1 MAQRDCSWGLI
12 WPQQSQVHGPSS
24 GISPG
29 SIQSP
34 PNPSNNLARSSS
46 CCFCSRRSERRTVL
60 TGAFV
65 FFFGSFVATFT
76 TGLQKKEEKKI
87 ECANAKLHRTNI
99 SSTEGAYCSL
109 LTSSD
114 ALVSVGGARAGLTTE
129 TTPPSTSSMAS
140 SEWMQSLRLLPSN
153 AGIFVVTVSFFG
165 GFLACFFFDA
175 FTTVLQQ
182 KKGKLSGST

>member
-1 MAQRDCSWGLI
+1 MAATITGP
-12 WPQQSQVHGPSS
+12 WPFLGNFARVHPISPKSFQQLGKVFFLLFLFEVLLFLFETERATNCIDRRLRVLLWLLCGYLHHGP
-24 GISPG
+24 
-29 SIQSP
+29 
-34 PNPSNNLARSSS
+34 AK
-46 CCFCSRRSERRTVL
+46 E
-60 TGAFV
+60 
-65 FFFGSFVATFT
+65 
-76 TGLQKKEEKKI
+76 EEKKI

-109 LTSSD
+109 LASSD
-114 ALVSVGGARAGLTTE
+114 TLVSVGGARAGLTTE